1 MEGPLVVQDCVEEGG
16 AIFMNVGAEAPHM
29 IAMFLG
35 TKYQR
40 KKRVKESYAVGPSLS
55 DLRLYRNSVGRRK
68 LHEILQG
75 MTHVGDNNCPP
86 AGHRGDSGLVL
97 DFDDEQPSGDSQSS
111 GDVPSASR
119 GGTRCVSRRLIK
131 VATKMLPS
139 IVTIEVPMASG
150 ELWTPRVVL
159 PKQPQRS
166 VYMEFTDGNLSR
178 LTAVLRRE
186 DEDAIE
192 EPALKKP
199 APRDRKKK
207 PKKDNDEDDGQ
218 GVL

>member
-29 IAMFLG
+29 IAMLLG

-75 MTHVGDNNCPP
+75 MTHVGDNNAPP
-86 AGHRGDSGLVL
+86 AEYRGDSGLVL

-111 GDVPSASR
+111 GDGPSAGR
-119 GGTRCVSRRLIK
+119 DDTPCVSRRLVK
-131 VATKMLPS
+131 AAAKLLPS

-166 VYMEFTDGNLSR
+166 VYMELTEENLSR
-178 LTAVLRRE
+178 LTALLRRE
-186 DEDAIE
+186 DEGAIE

-199 APRDRKKK
+199 SPRDRKKK
-207 PKKDNDEDDGQ
+207 PTKDNDEDDGQ